1 MEQLSRHVGRVRKTS
16 RQRAP
21 TDTTPSGDTTPRRQR
36 TTKKQQIMA
45 LYLSG
50 ITDIEDLARMTNA
63 RASYVATVL
72 QNAGLLHGYFD
83 LYTSTAHP
91 MNVYAKLFAGKL
103 GFKNQAT
110 ARRSVAILDRFYR
123 KFERARDRA
132 GQHHALSMALMMFD
146 RARWTNRLREADLFR
161 QWLVAHLTLEPPVSR
176 ADVVP
181 STGRVPAGD
190 KEAL

>member
-1 MEQLSRHVGRVRKTS
+1 M
-16 RQRAP
+16 AP
-21 TDTTPSGDTTPRRQR
+21 TDTTFSGDTTPRRGR
-36 TTKKQQIMA
+36 TTKKQQIIA

-50 ITDIEDLARMTNA
+50 MTDVEDLARMTNA

-103 GFKNQAT
+103 GFKNEVT

-123 KFERARDRA
+123 QFERARDRA
-132 GQHHALSMALMMFD
+132 GQHHALSMALVMFD
-146 RARWTNRLREADLFR
+146 RARWTNRLREADFFR
-161 QWLVAHLTLEPPVSR
+161 RWLVAHLTLESPVSQ
-176 ADVVP
+176 ADVGP

-190 KEAL
+190 EEAR